1 MQWFEPSLDKMGP
14 IQVQHLGRS
23 GSPRK
28 DRDFPFLA
36 AAFRCISRCE
46 GGSEERKN
54 RVGSRRWGV
63 ALRVGIQEAPWF
75 NAVIFSITIF
85 LVSKYTPTLGLST
98 MQLYLK
104 RWGFSA
110 QKPLTRATQCDPA
123 KDRGLAGA

>member
-1 MQWFEPSLDKMGP
+1 MGP
-14 IQVQHLGRS
+14 IQVQLLGALGLTKERS
-23 GSPRK
+23 
-28 DRDFPFLA
+28 DFPFLA

-54 RVGSRRWGV
+54 QVGSRRWGV
-63 ALRVGIQEAPWF
+63 ALRVGIQEAPSF

-85 LVSKYTPTLGLST
+85 LVSEYTPTLGLST

-110 QKPLTRATQCDPA
+110 QKPLTRATQRDPA